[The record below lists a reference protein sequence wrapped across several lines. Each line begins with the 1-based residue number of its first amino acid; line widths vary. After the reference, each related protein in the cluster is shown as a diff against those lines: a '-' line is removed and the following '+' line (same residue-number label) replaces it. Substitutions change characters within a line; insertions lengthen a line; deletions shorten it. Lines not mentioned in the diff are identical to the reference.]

1 VNEMEEKLKCAFS
14 DIGAQMGDI
23 LRCIVEAEVAAQVSR
38 IQQLQAVLNGTACGS
53 DGTPPT

>member
-1 VNEMEEKLKCAFS
+1 MNELEEKLNCLMV
-14 DIGAQMGDI
+14 DIGSQVGEI
-23 LRCIVEAEVAAQVSR
+23 LRCIVEAEVAAQVSK

>member
-1 VNEMEEKLKCAFS
+1 
-14 DIGAQMGDI
+14 MGDI

>member
-1 VNEMEEKLKCAFS
+1 MEEKLKCAFA

-23 LRCIVEAEVAAQVSR
+23 LRCIVEAEVAAQVTR